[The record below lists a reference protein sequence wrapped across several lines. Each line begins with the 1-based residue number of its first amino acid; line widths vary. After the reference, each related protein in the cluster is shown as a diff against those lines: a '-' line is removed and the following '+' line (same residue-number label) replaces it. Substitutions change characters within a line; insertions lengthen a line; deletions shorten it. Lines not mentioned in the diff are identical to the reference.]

1 MLRVTFLL
9 QYPTNTCRK
18 SNMNNKEKV
27 IKNAEVLKR
36 GINLLGRN
44 RKTVLSHHKTFE
56 LTDKLEARIEEM
68 LIDLKEEER

>member
-1 MLRVTFLL
+1 
-9 QYPTNTCRK
+9 
-18 SNMNNKEKV
+18 MNNKEKV

-56 LTDKLEARIEEM
+56 LTDELEAKVEEI
-68 LIDLKEEER
+68 LVCLKEEKNGS